1 LGHQRPPIEWFGLGI
16 AALGVAMLRQVLE
29 GGGKDVILLTA
40 AHFINRESEFV
51 EWLSVV
57 VIAFVTV
64 QARQVVEYS
73 DYILL
78 AVSVVADRGAVEP
91 VPPADDPG
99 G

>member
-1 LGHQRPPIEWFGLGI
+1 
-16 AALGVAMLRQVLE
+16 M
-29 GGGKDVILLTA
+29 LTA

-78 AVSVVADRGAVEP
+78 AVSVVADRSAVEP